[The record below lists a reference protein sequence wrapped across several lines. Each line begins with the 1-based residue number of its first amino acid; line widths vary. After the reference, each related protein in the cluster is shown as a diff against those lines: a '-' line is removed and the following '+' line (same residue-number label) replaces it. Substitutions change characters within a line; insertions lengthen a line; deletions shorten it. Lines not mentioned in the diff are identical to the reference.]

1 MESLSLEEENIIKDI
16 GSLFRQEKETKS
28 IKDRILRDIKT
39 FLDKYHR
46 LLDFHMKKVIN
57 KEQQQSYENPK
68 VCDICLE
75 KFENRCLKDKKYR
88 KVRDNCRYTGEHRG
102 AAHSICILKYSV
114 SKKFPIVFIMDQ
126 TMIIILS

>member
-1 MESLSLEEENIIKDI
+1 MSTISSFRSKENKHDVFGSKDCMTKFCESLREHTMKIIN
-16 GSLFRQEKETKS
+16 FEK
-28 IKDRILRDIKT
+28 
-39 FLDKYHR
+39 
-46 LLDFHMKKVIN
+46 KKVIN

-75 KFENRCLKDKKYR
+75 KFENRYLKDKKYR